1 MKVLANTVFQ
11 EGSDGFVRLEAE
23 DADDMYHLYN
33 ILEEEDTL
41 EAETVRMVTTE
52 SATGARDKSRVH
64 IRLKISVEKI
74 EYDAEECQLRVKGK
88 NIRENEHVRLGQY
101 HTIEIEKGR
110 MVTITKPEWNET
122 RLDILRE
129 LTNPTQN
136 TEVAVLVM
144 QEGLANLCLLRA
156 TTTKT
161 CAVITR
167 TIPKKKTTSSASSSS
182 GSGGMAYEDAMR
194 KFFQDI
200 YAAIRLHLPIESLKV
215 VLVGSP
221 GFLNDQFM
229 DYFNTRVV
237 QETDTLWQKEE
248 TRRKF
253 VKVHCSTGYKGAVE
267 EILSDPSIAD
277 RLKDVRAVKD
287 IQELKR
293 FEHLLA
299 TDPDRA
305 VYGPH
310 AVFFAAEH
318 DAIDTLLVTDA
329 LCLSRNFSLRRA
341 MDTLIDRVKRQGG
354 TVLRLSTMHASGEKL
369 ASLTGLAAIL
379 RYPFPDID
387 TLVEEA
393 FQQQQQ
399 VMLLGVAIS
408 NLNFASV

>member
-1 MKVLANTVFQ
+1 
-11 EGSDGFVRLEAE
+11 
-23 DADDMYHLYN
+23 
-33 ILEEEDTL
+33 
-41 EAETVRMVTTE
+41 
-52 SATGARDKSRVH
+52 
-64 IRLKISVEKI
+64 
-74 EYDAEECQLRVKGK
+74 
-88 NIRENEHVRLGQY
+88 
-101 HTIEIEKGR
+101 

-167 TIPKKKTTSSASSSS
+167 TIPKKKSTSSSS
-182 GSGGMAYEDAMR
+182 SSSSSSSGGMAYEEAMR

-229 DYFNTRVV
+229 EYFNTRVV

-287 IQELKR
+287 VSLS
-293 FEHLLA
+293 LLYI
-299 TDPDRA
+299 
-305 VYGPH
+305 VYLLLSS
-310 AVFFAAEH
+310 FN
-318 DAIDTLLVTDA
+318 ITLYQPPSIVYVY
-329 LCLSRNFSLRRA
+329 F
-341 MDTLIDRVKRQGG
+341 
-354 TVLRLSTMHASGEKL
+354 
-369 ASLTGLAAIL
+369 
-379 RYPFPDID
+379 
-387 TLVEEA
+387 
-393 FQQQQQ
+393 
-399 VMLLGVAIS
+399 
-408 NLNFASV
+408 